1 MSLMALVRRR
11 HTLTPS
17 HLPHEPRV
25 RFFWN
30 NHDEPDGVGQAVEE
44 RVARVR
50 EGAEEAQ
57 LRANVARGDSPD
69 RGRGWDVR

>member
-1 MSLMALVRRR
+1 MMSLMALVRRR
-11 HTLTPS
+11 HTRRARLVP
-17 HLPHEPRV
+17 EA
-25 RFFWN
+25 
-30 NHDEPDGVGQAVEE
+30 DGEEE

-57 LRANVARGDSPD
+57 LRANVARGDSLD